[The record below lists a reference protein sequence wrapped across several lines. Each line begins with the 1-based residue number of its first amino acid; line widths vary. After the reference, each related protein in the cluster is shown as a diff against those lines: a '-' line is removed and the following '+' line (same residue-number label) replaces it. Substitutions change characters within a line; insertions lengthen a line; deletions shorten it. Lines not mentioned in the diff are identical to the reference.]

1 MAGFWA
7 RWKPFLGARR
17 PFALRRFMK
26 KMHVLVCTLLES
38 FCPLP
43 AGASLGCQRD
53 LLELVKPCF
62 CILPFP
68 PTSALQ
74 NVGKG
79 CGFFDSSLACFEEGS
94 LLVLAQVVSKVEGLT
109 CRFAWDF
116 GLLHRLRILK
126 KKEALQLCLPGAE
139 ASSV

>member
-1 MAGFWA
+1 MCVPAASVATGGVCCDMLCRDA
-7 RWKPFLGARR
+7 SLGLTCMIGLIAQ
-17 PFALRRFMK
+17 LST
-26 KMHVLVCTLLES
+26 VLQ
-38 FCPLP
+38 
-43 AGASLGCQRD
+43 GLGCQRD

-94 LLVLAQVVSKVEGLT
+94 LLVLAQVVSKVESLT

-116 GLLHRLRILK
+116 GLLHCLRVS
-126 KKEALQLCLPGAE
+126 KEGSAAAVLAWC
-139 ASSV
+139 